1 MGVRGAH
8 THTSKTAVLST
19 LDNFFG
25 EAIPSIPSV
34 MGSLLLLSIKA
45 TENYMYKV
53 MAFFKERRLPVILL
67 GSKTGICLATGKLL
81 R

>member
-1 MGVRGAH
+1 MGW
-8 THTSKTAVLST
+8 
-19 LDNFFG
+19 
-25 EAIPSIPSV
+25 
-34 MGSLLLLSIKA
+34 LLLSSIKA

-81 R
+81 RWMIQGHLAEQTLPIGLPLYRYSFEYTMALAH